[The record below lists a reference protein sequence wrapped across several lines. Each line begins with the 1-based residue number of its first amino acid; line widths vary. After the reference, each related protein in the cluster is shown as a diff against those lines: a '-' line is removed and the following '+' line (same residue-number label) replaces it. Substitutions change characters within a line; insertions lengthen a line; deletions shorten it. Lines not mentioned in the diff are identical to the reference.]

1 MRTVP
6 RTTASLGRTLG
17 WDNFTAYASNNGDLF
32 GPNTDVYKR
41 QVVGYRHGEFM
52 DFDINEALAMQKDV
66 SPYMW
71 EVCNS
76 LSHNYSK

>member
-32 GPNTDVYKR
+32 GPNTY
-41 QVVGYRHGEFM
+41 GHTG
-52 DFDINEALAMQKDV
+52 
-66 SPYMW
+66 
-71 EVCNS
+71 
-76 LSHNYSK
+76 